1 MAKRTGS
8 DWRHL
13 WSLAIQKAIGSH
25 LPGRWDV
32 IGPFAQTTPSRLVI
46 APQDIRTADPT
57 VATDIYAGLFTFAGH
72 SVDVGGNSPFLIEP
86 PSREWARALHGF
98 SWLRHLR
105 ASESAL
111 SRSNARA
118 LVDEWIRLGPKLPP
132 EAWEDTVAAR
142 RLLSWLSQSPLI
154 LEGCDHAFY
163 QRFLKA
169 VGRHVHHLRC
179 ALARSSDGL
188 PRMRVVM
195 ALTAAAAAISDQ
207 PGFARWITRTLDREI
222 IQQILA
228 DGGHI
233 SRHPGVI
240 LELLVDLLPI
250 RQALSVRGI
259 TPSQTLGEAIDRMM
273 PMVRFFRHGDGTFGL
288 FNGMGTTPTDLVATV
303 LAYDDSRGTA
313 PGNARHSGYQRLE
326 AGSAVVLMDTGLPP
340 PLRHARDAHAGCLSF
355 EFSDRTNRIIV
366 NCGMPGSGR
375 AVWRDLAR
383 TTAAHS
389 TLVVEDTSSA
399 RILPAEGIGATL
411 GPLLYHG
418 PQAVDVHRQES
429 AEQISVVADH
439 DGYAA
444 KFGVVHERTVVL
456 GADGR
461 IVMGRDRL
469 IPTARG
475 ARDKAAFAVRFHL
488 HPTVRA
494 TRSQGGGNVLLVCE
508 DRSAWRFAAEGADAE
523 VEESVFLVGSH
534 GMRRSAQIVL
544 YGRISGE
551 TEISWR
557 LEKEADRVRT
567 RKRPVED
574 QPEDESPLLI

>member
-8 DWRHL
+8 DWWHL
-13 WSLAIQKAIGSH
+13 WSLAIQKTVGSH
-25 LPGRWDV
+25 LPGRWDL

-72 SVDVGGNSPFLIEP
+72 SVDVGGHSPFIVEP
-86 PSREWARALHGF
+86 PSQEWARALHGF

-118 LVDEWIRLGPKLPP
+118 LVDEWIRLGPKLSP

-169 VGRHVHHLRC
+169 IGRHVNHLRC

-188 PRMRVVM
+188 PRMRMVM

-207 PGFARWITRTLDREI
+207 PGFARWITRALDREI
-222 IQQILA
+222 TQQILA

-240 LELLVDLLPI
+240 LDLLVDLLPI

-259 TPSQTLGEAIDRMM
+259 TPSQTLGDAIDRMM

-303 LAYDDSRGTA
+303 LAYDDSRGTS

-326 AGSAVVLMDTGLPP
+326 AGGAVVLMDTGLPP
-340 PLRHARDAHAGCLSF
+340 PLRFAREAHAGTLAF
-355 EFSDRTNRIIV
+355 EFSDRANRIIV
-366 NCGMPGSGR
+366 NCGMPSSGR
-375 AVWRDLAR
+375 AIWRDLAR

-411 GPLLYHG
+411 GPLLYRG
-418 PQAVDVHRQES
+418 PREVDVYRQES

-444 KFGVVHERTVVL
+444 KFGVVHERTIVL
-456 GADGR
+456 GSDGR

-469 IPTARG
+469 TPTGRG
-475 ARDKAAFAVRFHL
+475 ARDQTAFAIRFHL
-488 HPTVRA
+488 HPAVRA
-494 TRSQGGGNVLLVCE
+494 TRSQGGQSVLLVCE
-508 DRSAWRFAAEGADAE
+508 DRSAWRFVAEGADPE
-523 VEESVFLVGSH
+523 LEESVFLVGSH
-534 GMRRSAQIVL
+534 GMRRTAQIVL
-544 YGRISGE
+544 YGRVAGE
-551 TEISWR
+551 TEITWR
-557 LEKEADRVRT
+557 LEREAERVRT
-567 RKRPVED
+567 RKRPSADEA
-574 QPEDESPLLI
+574 EDESPLLI